1 MMAKGF
7 ILKTS
12 TAGIV
17 FTATLL
23 GTQTGCVGYVDRADT
38 VRMYPVSPV
47 VETTFVIEDDYVYY
61 PSYQIYYS
69 SRRHQYAY
77 RDGNNWIS
85 RPAPPGVSLRHLQAS
100 PSVRMEFHDSPA
112 QHHEE
117 TTRQYPRNW
126 SPARANQEHREDR
139 KDDRKDD
146 RRDDHPDNRDR

>member
-1 MMAKGF
+1 MITKGF

-17 FTATLL
+17 FSATLL

-38 VRMYPVSPV
+38 GRMYAVSPV
-47 VETTFVIEDDYVYY
+47 VETTFIIEDDYVYY

-77 RDGNNWIS
+77 RDGHNWIS
-85 RPAPPGVSLRHLQAS
+85 RPGPHGVSVRQLQAS

-112 QHHEE
+112 QHHEAV
-117 TTRQYPRNW
+117 TQHYPKNW
-126 SPARANQEHREDR
+126 SPPRANQERKENR
-139 KDDRKDD
+139 KDDD
-146 RRDDHPDNRDR
+146 RDQRGDNHGK

>member
-1 MMAKGF
+1 MIAKGF

-17 FTATLL
+17 FSATLL

-38 VRMYPVSPV
+38 GRMYAVSPV

-77 RDGNNWIS
+77 RDGHNWIS
-85 RPAPPGVSLRHLQAS
+85 RPAPHGVSLNRLQAS

-112 QHHEE
+112 QHHEAV
-117 TTRQYPRNW
+117 TQQYPKNW
-126 SPARANQEHREDR
+126 SPPRANPER
-139 KDDRKDD
+139 KENRKNDDRDQHGENHG
-146 RRDDHPDNRDR
+146 R